1 MEVGRKQKVGL
12 NLQLHRMVV
21 KIVLGL
27 VYLPQ
32 RVLAITNADQAPR
45 PTQDIQAR
53 ATATQGG
60 QVQAGVVEINQVQLQ
75 NLFVKTVQAMIL

>member
-1 MEVGRKQKVGL
+1 MEAGQKQKVGL
-12 NLQLHRMVV
+12 NLQLHRMVLE
-21 KIVLGL
+21 IVLGP

-53 ATATQGG
+53 ATGG